1 MVLQKN
7 NELINRILDL
17 NLRYTYILYLE
28 SSTVCHITY
37 KVQLSGKC
45 VFILYEEAF
54 EGAHHR
60 GGEFSGRV

>member
-1 MVLQKN
+1 MYVKH
-7 NELINRILDL
+7 
-17 NLRYTYILYLE
+17 ILYLE